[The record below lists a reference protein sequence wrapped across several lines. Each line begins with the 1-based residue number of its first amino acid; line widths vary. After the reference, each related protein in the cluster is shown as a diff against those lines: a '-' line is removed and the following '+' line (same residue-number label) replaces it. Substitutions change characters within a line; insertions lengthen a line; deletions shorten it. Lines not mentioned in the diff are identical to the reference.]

1 MSSQSDHVAQVSSAS
16 VRDCSAGHDS
26 STCQVAEASEREEQS
41 NQPDCHD
48 QSHSPEAASLSHQA
62 VKKADNAPSLPQLVP
77 TASKKTSELQDRMS
91 PASCSAA
98 LKLPPI
104 LTTQLK
110 EIDFPASD
118 QESSSSSDENDDDDG
133 EENTNG
139 KLYKFPDLQVSD
151 LPWPAILQYLR
162 ESESLASEYFSL
174 QNKHSVDVTAHK
186 ERGVDEEDSD
196 KQTAKYPEVELSLL
210 PSSSDVCEFCGQ
222 KSPRRSLLSSIT
234 EEQEEVSSLTKSTGV
249 IGAML

>member
-1 MSSQSDHVAQVSSAS
+1 MSSESDHVAQVSST
-16 VRDCSAGHDS
+16 GHDS

-41 NQPDCHD
+41 NQPDCHN
-48 QSHSPEAASLSHQA
+48 QSYSPEAASLSHQA
-62 VKKADNAPSLPQLVP
+62 AKKADNAPSLPQLVP
-77 TASKKTSELQDRMS
+77 TAREQTSELQERMS
-91 PASCSAA
+91 PPSCSTA
-98 LKLPPI
+98 LNLPPI

-118 QESSSSSDENDDDDG
+118 QESSSSSDEGDDDDG
-133 EENTNG
+133 EENANG
-139 KLYKFPDLQVSD
+139 KLRKFPDLQVSD

-186 ERGVDEEDSD
+186 QGGVVDKEDSD
-196 KQTAKYPEVELSLL
+196 KQIAKYPEVEVSLI

-222 KSPRRSLLSSIT
+222 KSPRQSLLGSIT
-234 EEQEEVSSLTKSTGV
+234 EEQEVSSLTKSTV
-249 IGAML
+249 

>member
-1 MSSQSDHVAQVSSAS
+1 
-16 VRDCSAGHDS
+16 
-26 STCQVAEASEREEQS
+26 
-41 NQPDCHD
+41 
-48 QSHSPEAASLSHQA
+48 
-62 VKKADNAPSLPQLVP
+62 
-77 TASKKTSELQDRMS
+77 MS
-91 PASCSAA
+91 PPSCSTP

-110 EIDFPASD
+110 EIDFPVSD
-118 QESSSSSDENDDDDG
+118 QESSSSSDEDEGEDDG

-139 KLYKFPDLQVSD
+139 KLRKFPDLQVSD

-186 ERGVDEEDSD
+186 QEVVVDKEDSD
-196 KQTAKYPEVELSLL
+196 KQIAKCPEVEVSLI

-222 KSPRRSLLSSIT
+222 KSPRQSLLGSIT
-234 EEQEEVSSLTKSTGV
+234 EEQEEVSSLTKSTV
-249 IGAML
+249 